1 MGKSSA
7 VLLVNLC
14 ATWFLVGLIWIIQAI
29 HYPGFSLVG
38 EANWNAY
45 HLKHMTATTML
56 IGPSMFIEALSA
68 AALIFVAKAYPL
80 RARWCVW
87 IAAVL
92 VLVNWVTTA
101 AVAVPLHNKLGKA
114 FDVEVIHQLVSIN
127 WIRTISWSIRGLLIA
142 SVAWIVVSKPAVQ
155 APSDNS

>member
-1 MGKSSA
+1 MGKSFA

-14 ATWFLVGLIWIIQAI
+14 ATWFLVGLIWIVQSI
-29 HYPGFSLVG
+29 HYPGFAMVG
-38 EANWNAY
+38 VPDWNAY

-56 IGPSMFIEALSA
+56 IGPMMFIEALSA

-92 VLVNWVTTA
+92 VLVNWITTA

-114 FDVEVIHQLVSIN
+114 FDLEVIQQLVSIN
-127 WIRTISWSIRGLLIA
+127 WIRTISWSIRGLLMA
-142 SVAWIVVSKPAVQ
+142 YVTWMIVSPTAAPAGN
-155 APSDNS
+155 NS

>member
-1 MGKSSA
+1 MGRSFS

-14 ATWFLVGLIWIIQAI
+14 ATWFLAGLIWIVQVI
-29 HYPGFSLVG
+29 HYPGFALVG
-38 EANWNAY
+38 EGNWDAY
-45 HLKHMTATTML
+45 HLKHMTATTMV
-56 IGPSMFIEALSA
+56 IGPTMFIEALSA
-68 AALIFVAKAYPL
+68 AALFFVAKAYPL

-114 FDVEVIHQLVSIN
+114 FDVEVIQQLVSIN
-127 WIRTISWSIRGLLIA
+127 WIRTISWSIRGLLIGY
-142 SVAWIVVSKPAVQ
+142 VAWIVFSQPATQ
-155 APSDNS
+155 AASNNS